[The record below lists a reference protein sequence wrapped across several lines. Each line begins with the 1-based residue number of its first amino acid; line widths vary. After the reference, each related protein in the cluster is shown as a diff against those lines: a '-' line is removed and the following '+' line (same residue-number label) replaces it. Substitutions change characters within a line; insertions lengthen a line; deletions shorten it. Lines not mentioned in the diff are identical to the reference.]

1 MAYREILKEIK
12 TELDYIENELKK
24 YSFSSDTILGESS
37 GHLLRAGGKRLR
49 PAFVILA
56 AKFFNYYME
65 RIAPLAVAIELI
77 HMASL
82 VHDDVID
89 GSPTRR
95 GIPTVSAEWG
105 DPIAL
110 FTGDYLL
117 AQALIIVARHT
128 NEEIARI
135 LAKVSLEMCE
145 GEIEQIENVGKID
158 QGLRIYLRRIK
169 RKTALLI
176 STCCFTGALAGEA
189 PSDLA
194 RCLHRYG
201 YYLGMAFQIT
211 DDVLDFEGSE
221 KVFGKPV
228 GSDLRQGII
237 TLPVYYTLRNQ
248 ETGHR
253 MASILA
259 KQEKQESD
267 WEEAMAL
274 VRRSGSLNLAR
285 NCCNMYLE
293 KARRELLALP
303 DLPPR
308 RVLAAITDFVGKR
321 DF

>member
-12 TELDYIENELKK
+12 TELDYVENELKK

-56 AKFFNYYME
+56 AKFFNYYTE

-95 GIPTVSAEWG
+95 GIPTVSAKWG
-105 DPIAL
+105 EPIAL

-135 LAKVSLEMCE
+135 LAKVSLQMCE
-145 GEIEQIENVGKID
+145 SEIEQIETAGKID

-169 RKTALLI
+169 RKTALLF

-189 PSDLA
+189 PSALA
-194 RCLHRYG
+194 RCLKRYG

-237 TLPVYYTLRNQ
+237 TLPVYYTLRNR
-248 ETGHR
+248 ETGCR
-253 MASILA
+253 LANILA
-259 KQEKQESD
+259 KEEKQESD
-267 WEEAMAL
+267 WEEAMSL
-274 VRRSGSLNLAR
+274 VRSSGSLNLAR
-285 NCCNMYLE
+285 NCCNRYLE

-308 RVLAAITDFVGKR
+308 RVLAAITDFVIKR